1 MALKMQNPLATTTVL
16 RTDNDILFNTGDD
29 DTSYSFEF
37 QPSYAFELPKRT
49 FTFITRAL
57 VPLIGAAPEANFPTL
72 GDPRPPGDSTTWGL
86 SDIITQFFVTPKT
99 HASWKGS
106 VGPQF
111 SWKTRTDDDVGGPG
125 WGAGPV
131 AIGAGL
137 LTRQVYFSGTVSHLW
152 EYSGDFNTTL
162 FQPNLYYNFV
172 NLPGAFVAY
181 NAKISADWNEGSS
194 NVWTVPLGGF
204 VGKMFD
210 MSGGFGLE
218 LGVGSYW
225 NVVKHGEGAN
235 WFLKFQVNLL
245 VSR

>member
-1 MALKMQNPLATTTVL
+1 MKIITNVSLMMTFSWLLVSAPIKGQELEITKDSLASVPDYEVEGASEMALKMQNPLATTTVL

-131 AIGAGL
+131 AIGAGP
-137 LTRQVYFSGTVSHLW
+137 LTKQLYFAGTVSHLCKVDP
-152 EYSGDFNTTL
+152 ENRTG
-162 FQPNLYYNFV
+162 
-172 NLPGAFVAY
+172 
-181 NAKISADWNEGSS
+181 
-194 NVWTVPLGGF
+194 
-204 VGKMFD
+204 
-210 MSGGFGLE
+210 
-218 LGVGSYW
+218 
-225 NVVKHGEGAN
+225 
-235 WFLKFQVNLL
+235 
-245 VSR
+245 